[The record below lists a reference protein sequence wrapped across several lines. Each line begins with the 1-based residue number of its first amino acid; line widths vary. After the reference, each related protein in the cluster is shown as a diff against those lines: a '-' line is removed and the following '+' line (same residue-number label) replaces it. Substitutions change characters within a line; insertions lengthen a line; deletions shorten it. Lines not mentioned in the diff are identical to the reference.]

1 MNKFDTKKLTICAM
15 LTALAFAVTLST
27 SFLKVSG
34 FLSLDFKDAIISVT
48 SLMFGPVYGMISVLA
63 VALFEFVTISSTG
76 LYGFVMNIL
85 SSGTF
90 ALITG
95 FVYKYKR
102 SFSGA
107 VISAISCV
115 IAVTSVMLLAN
126 IFITPLYFQMP
137 RAAVIDMLPTVLL
150 PFNLCKSLLN
160 SALMLLIYKP
170 ITVALKRTGLMPQG
184 AASGYKFGLKSA
196 ILTVVSVVIIVLAL
210 LFVFIKLGV
219 QMK

>member
-1 MNKFDTKKLTICAM
+1 MSKFDTKKITVSAM
-15 LTALAFAVTLST
+15 LAAVAFVVTILT
-27 SFLKVSG
+27 SYLKVSG
-34 FLSLDFKDAIISVT
+34 FLSLDFKDAILSIIS
-48 SLMFGPVYGMISVLA
+48 LLFGPFYGVVSVIA
-63 VALFEFVTISSTG
+63 VALFELITVSSTG
-76 LYGFVMNIL
+76 LYGFVMNML

-90 ALITG
+90 VIVSG
-95 FVYKYKR
+95 FIYKYKR

-115 IAVTSVMLLAN
+115 LVVTSVMLLAN

-170 ITVALKRTGLMPQG
+170 ITAALKRSRLIPQNSSSNYMFNLKTALM
-184 AASGYKFGLKSA
+184 
-196 ILTVVSVVIIVLAL
+196 TVVSVIVIVCAL
-210 LFVFIKLGV
+210 LFIFIKLGV
-219 QMK
+219 QFK